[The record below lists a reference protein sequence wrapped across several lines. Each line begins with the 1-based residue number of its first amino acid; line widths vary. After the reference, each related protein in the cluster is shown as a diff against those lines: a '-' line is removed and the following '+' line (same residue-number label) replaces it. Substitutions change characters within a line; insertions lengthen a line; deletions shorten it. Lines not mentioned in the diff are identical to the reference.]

1 MKIAFIIA
9 AAAGLLFGTAQ
20 FNYAT
25 AQTAGTVT
33 GITAPV
39 ATQQGP
45 ANATNAA
52 TQDALKKSEEAKKAA
67 EEAAKKK

>member
-20 FNYAT
+20 FNSAQ